1 MAAGPDVP
9 PSLISVTIM
18 APRWIR
24 LVDIVVA
31 VEGAVT
37 VLIFLTGG
45 LTIRPLGV
53 RVALTSWPRAL
64 VVTTATALLAAMISA
79 WLAKRVAGTCANGA
93 SVGPPWADRVVRIAL
108 VALSLAGVLYWATY
122 FVAYC
127 GGSDSYGYVSA
138 SRALLDGVLIQP
150 QEVAS
155 WLPVANPLDVAT
167 PAGWVPAADRSG
179 IAPQYPLGLPML
191 MAVATLIG
199 GRLGPFVVPF
209 ACGVVSLGLVHQIAR
224 AAYGPRAA
232 WLATTMVSWSPLVVA
247 YAIQPMSDVPATMWV
262 LVAVW
267 ALLRPRPHLFVA
279 GIATGVAFLTR
290 PGGLGAYFVIG
301 VAAFVLG
308 GQGRVTRAVR
318 FASGAAPFVL
328 ALAVIQWRLF
338 GHPLQSGYGALNT
351 LYGGG
356 SVNENLRIFATAVWQ
371 TQTPLWVVAVAASW
385 VGIERTLPRVAM
397 AVLLGSLVPYLL
409 YLPFDH
415 WETLRFLL
423 PGLVLVTIAAA
434 GGVTTLFARIRR
446 PTGLAPALTVAFGVV
461 CVLLYQSYVR
471 EQDTPGLRA
480 AEARYPAVAEHLRN
494 TTPPDA
500 VVFAAQHSGSIRYYA
515 PRLTLRWDLL
525 RAEDLRPS
533 IDALRARGHR
543 VYVALEGSE
552 QQRFARDFA
561 EPLRAISRL
570 PMGQVRN
577 IQLWELTPSTS
588 R

>member
-1 MAAGPDVP
+1 
-9 PSLISVTIM
+9 M

-24 LVDIVVA
+24 LVDVVVA

-64 VVTTATALLAAMISA
+64 VVTLATALLATMISA
-79 WLAKRVAGTCANGA
+79 WRTKRIAGISATGA
-93 SVGPPWADRVVRIAL
+93 SVGPPWADRATRIAL
-108 VALSLAGVLYWATY
+108 MALSLAGVFYWATH

-138 SRALLDGVLIQP
+138 SRALLDGALIQS

-191 MAVATLIG
+191 MAVTTLIA

-209 ACGVVSLGLVHQIAR
+209 ACGVVSLVLVHQIAR
-224 AAYGPRAA
+224 AAYGERAA

-262 LVAVW
+262 LAAVW
-267 ALLRPRPHLFVA
+267 ALLPPRQHPLLA
-279 GIATGVAFLTR
+279 GVATGAAFLTR
-290 PGGLGAYFVIG
+290 PGGLGAYVVIG
-301 VAAFVLG
+301 AAAFAFG
-308 GQGRVTRAVR
+308 GQGRVSRAVR
-318 FASGAAPFVL
+318 FASGAAPFAL
-328 ALAVIQWRLF
+328 ALAAIQWRLF
-338 GHPLQSGYGALNT
+338 GHPLRTGYGALSA
-351 LYGGG
+351 LYTGG
-356 SVNENLRIFATAVWQ
+356 SISENLRIFATAMWQ

-385 VGIERTLPRVAM
+385 LGTERTLTRLAM
-397 AVLLGSLVPYLL
+397 AVFLGSLVPYLL

-423 PGLVLVTIAAA
+423 PGLVLLTIAAA
-434 GGVTTLFARIRR
+434 GGVTTVCARIRR
-446 PTGLAPALTVAFGVV
+446 PPALAPGLTVAFGVA
-461 CVLLYQSYVR
+461 CVLLYQSFLR
-471 EQDTPGLRA
+471 EQGTPRLRV
-480 AEARYPAVAEHLRN
+480 AEGRYPAVAEHLRN

-525 RAEDLRPS
+525 RPEDFRPA

-561 EPLRAISRL
+561 EPLRTITRL
-570 PMGQVRN
+570 PLGEVRN
-577 IQLWELTPSTS
+577 IQLWELTPATS